1 MMKYSKKVSE
11 ESVLS
16 KKLSFHSFVFVDEHF
31 SVKLSN
37 LKIKDNQGRL
47 TPGAFD
53 KTVQLVEPSSAVVM
67 IIDDDHS
74 GMFVFENDEKNVVES
89 DRSVEIKV
97 LRTSGARGR
106 VRVPY
111 TTDDETAVNG
121 KDYIANTG
129 EIIFENNE
137 NEYVLIRSPKTH
149 VDRCEERELVLVR

>member
-1 MMKYSKKVSE
+1 
-11 ESVLS
+11 
-16 KKLSFHSFVFVDEHF
+16 
-31 SVKLSN
+31 
-37 LKIKDNQGRL
+37 
-47 TPGAFD
+47 
-53 KTVQLVEPSSAVVM
+53 M

-74 GMFVFENDEKNVVES
+74 GMFVFDNDEKSVVES

-111 TTDDETAVNG
+111 STEDETAVNG

-137 NEYVLIRSPKTH
+137 NEYVLIRSSETYVDRH
-149 VDRCEERELVLVR
+149 VLPRCEERELVLVR